1 MGLISLIRKL
11 IKISNTI
18 LLLHNNRSCNIF
30 PSFWLKTSSTIHGY
44 DHVVFKK
51 TQPHLLTRFNICWSF
66 LKGFFFFFFFNEPRE
81 LYAVWTLL
89 WNKVSIVK
97 MRNLKWYRINIIHIH
112 QFKNDVESNNKYFR
126 TYQWKPINYCKFWEV
141 VQTIICI

>member
-1 MGLISLIRKL
+1 M

-18 LLLHNNRSCNIF
+18 LLPHNNKSCNIF
-30 PSFWLKTSSTIHGY
+30 PSFWFTSSTIHGY

-66 LKGFFFFFFFNEPRE
+66 LKGFFFFFFFSFNEPRE
-81 LYAVWTLL
+81 LYAVWTWL

-97 MRNLKWYRINIIHIH
+97 MRNLKWYRINIIHIYINLRMMLNLTTNIS
-112 QFKNDVESNNKYFR
+112 QLINENQS
-126 TYQWKPINYCKFWEV
+126 INYCKFWEV